1 MEAKSSGFCQAV
13 YGEVFDEP
21 GTVELG
27 TLKYLCDLGKLAVT
41 GEDLRRLVLFHKTRN
56 TLAHLQTVD
65 YTEVEE
71 LLRFAAG
78 GDKN

>member
-1 MEAKSSGFCQAV
+1 M
-13 YGEVFDEP
+13 
-21 GTVELG
+21 
-27 TLKYLCDLGKLAVT
+27 T

-56 TLAHLQTVD
+56 ILAHLQTVD

>member
-1 MEAKSSGFCQAV
+1 MQDAVILNGLLFSSWSSGLFWRACFFDAQA
-13 YGEVFDEP
+13 DATL
-21 GTVELG
+21 TVNFQ
-27 TLKYLCDLGKLAVT
+27 YLN
-41 GEDLRRLVLFHKTRN
+41 RN
-56 TLAHLQTVD
+56 ILAHLQTVD